1 MQDAF
6 LRRTEELDRRLGV
19 GRSFDMV
26 GRSLTIGGRR
36 ARLWVVNGY
45 ADDAVLER
53 AVAGWLAIRDL
64 AGVNTAEAFAARY
77 VTVSDA
83 AAEQDMAKAVTAV
96 LAGKTLLVIDGLS
109 GGVLM
114 DAKQFPLRG
123 IEEPDTSKVLRGS
136 HDGFVES
143 IMKNAALLRRR
154 IRDPRLTLEGLEVG
168 GRSHANVALCYLEDK
183 ADPELLR
190 QLREKLL
197 HMQINSIAMSQES
210 IAEAIAPSQ
219 WWNPFPKTRYTERP
233 DVATASIMEG
243 DVVLMIDNTPS
254 VMLFPC
260 TIFRFA
266 EEINDYYFPPLVG
279 SYLQIVRMIVLLLT
293 LFVTPLWY
301 LLVKDPA
308 GLHESLHFLL
318 IEDEYYVPLI
328 LQLLLVELIIDVL
341 KLASLNTPDVLSN
354 SFSMLGALI
363 LGDFA
368 VQARWLVPEVLV
380 YMAFVAIANYAQHSY
395 EMGYA
400 VKLCRMA
407 LLILIYFFDWWGFIG
422 GIIGVVALIA
432 STRPLVGKGYLYPL
446 IPFNGR
452 DLRSL
457 LHRRPIS
464 RDNTEVF
471 KKGKALFEQ
480 KACSL
485 PQLLQYRTKKYT
497 RECGLECVCFRTLR
511 HTSATLMIVSRQDVK
526 TVSSRLGHAQASTT
540 KRGISAKKTAPAAK

>member
-6 LRRTEELDRRLGV
+6 LRRTEELDARLGV

-26 GRSLTIGGRR
+26 GRSLTVGGRR

-53 AVAGWLAIRDL
+53 AISGWLPIRDL
-64 AGVNTAEAFAARY
+64 NGIGTLEAFVAQY
-77 VTVSDA
+77 VTVSE
-83 AAEQDMAKAVTAV
+83 AEAETDMDKAVTAV
-96 LAGKTLLVIDGLS
+96 FSGKTLLIIDGYP

-154 IRDPRLTLEGLEVG
+154 IRDPQLTLEGLKVG
-168 GRSHANVALCYLEDK
+168 GRSHADVALCYLADK
-183 ADPELLR
+183 ADPALLEELRGKLR
-190 QLREKLL
+190 
-197 HMQINSIAMSQES
+197 HMQISSISMSQES

-260 TIFRFA
+260 TLFRFA

-293 LFVTPLWY
+293 LFVTPLWF
-301 LLVKDPA
+301 LLVKDPEK
-308 GLHESLHFLL
+308 LHESLRFLL
-318 IEDEYYVPLI
+318 IGDEYYVPLI

-407 LLILIYFFDWWGFIG
+407 LLLLIYFFDWWGFIG
-422 GIIGVVALIA
+422 GIIGVVAMIA

-446 IPFNGR
+446 IPFNGKA
-452 DLRSL
+452 LRRL
-457 LHRRPIS
+457 LVREPIN
-464 RDNTEVF
+464 RDNT
-471 KKGKALFEQ
+471 
-480 KACSL
+480 
-485 PQLLQYRTKKYT
+485 
-497 RECGLECVCFRTLR
+497 
-511 HTSATLMIVSRQDVK
+511 
-526 TVSSRLGHAQASTT
+526 
-540 KRGISAKKTAPAAK
+540 